1 VELAFEES
9 VLRTAASPASV
20 WRVWSDPQRWPD
32 WNPDVESMTLDGAF
46 TTGAHATMRTRAGRT
61 HRMQITDV
69 SPPRQFVMET
79 RAAPGMRMR
88 FRCTVDPDGTGARIA
103 QGVEMS
109 GPVGAL
115 AARRAAPKI
124 ARGFEPILVALA
136 ARAEEEEATR

>member
-1 VELAFEES
+1 MAFEES
-9 VLRTAASPASV
+9 VRRTLASPATV
-20 WRVWSDPQRWPD
+20 WRIWSDASRWAD
-32 WNPDVESMTLDGAF
+32 WNPDVESMTLDSTF
-46 TTGAHATMRTRAGRT
+46 TTGAEASMRTRAGRS
-61 HRMQITDV
+61 HRMKITDV

-88 FRCTVDPDGTGARIA
+88 FRCTVEPDDGGTRIA

-124 ARGFEPILVALA
+124 AKSFEPILAALA
-136 ARAEEEEATR
+136 ARAEQEEAR